1 MMRISRQKT
10 GKYLKNTLLI
20 CLYAVLALAGILGS
34 LIQEHPYMIIVEIMV
49 TLMCPLYVL
58 LQALEHGTP
67 GGEWKGLLYFAKAY
81 IIVFTA
87 VFIMS
92 CIAVRET
99 PEYGPYM
106 MFVSGSAAAAL
117 AMLLSIYFIRASYSE
132 DERNVQD
139 DNIRR
144 EDNARKENKNT
155 RNSG

>member
-20 CLYAVLALAGILGS
+20 CLYAGLALAGILGS

-58 LQALEHGTP
+58 LQALEHGCP
-67 GGEWKGLLYFAKAY
+67 AVKVLRCFAKAY

-106 MFVSGSAAAAL
+106 M
-117 AMLLSIYFIRASYSE
+117 LSLIHI
-132 DERNVQD
+132 
-139 DNIRR
+139 
-144 EDNARKENKNT
+144 
-155 RNSG
+155 